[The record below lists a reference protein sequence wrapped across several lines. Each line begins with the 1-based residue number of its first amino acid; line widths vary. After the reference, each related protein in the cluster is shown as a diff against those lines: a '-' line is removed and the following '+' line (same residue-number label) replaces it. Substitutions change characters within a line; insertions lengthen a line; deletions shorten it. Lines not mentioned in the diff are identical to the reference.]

1 MKRKIKLLLVDD
13 HAIVRQGLV
22 SILEFQ
28 PDFKVVGEAED
39 GAEAIRKAKE
49 TDPDVSIMDIM
60 MPNLNGLDA
69 ARRIRALPRE
79 DARRVPI
86 LAMSANAYQEDKE
99 MSMEAGMNAHIAKPF
114 DKDET
119 LRLAAD
125 FALRYR
131 HP

>member
-1 MKRKIKLLLVDD
+1 MLVVEDNDLNAEILCFLLEGAGAKTTRARDGLEGLEAFGRSPEG
-13 HAIVRQGLV
+13 HYGLV
-22 SILEFQ
+22 L
-28 PDFKVVGEAED
+28 
-39 GAEAIRKAKE
+39 
-49 TDPDVSIMDIM
+49 MDIM

>member
-1 MKRKIKLLLVDD
+1 MYRFRGYLPYLA
-13 HAIVRQGLV
+13 AI
-22 SILEFQ
+22 S
-28 PDFKVVGEAED
+28 
-39 GAEAIRKAKE
+39 
-49 TDPDVSIMDIM
+49 
-60 MPNLNGLDA
+60 MPHTGRARRRLPFAFMARRTASA

-119 LRLAAD
+119 LRLAAG